1 MSITLHWLRPWWLLL
16 VFPLFGL
23 FWFLY
28 KKRSDLAAWQ
38 AVCDPAL
45 LHHLIRTNT
54 HGKRRWALLSLLLSS
69 LLMVVSLAG
78 PTWSKWPAPT
88 YRSIQPRVV
97 VLDMSSIMLEQ
108 DLTPDRLTRA
118 KFKLHDLLQQK
129 DIGQVG
135 LVVFSGDAFVVSPL
149 TDDAETIDSLLSSL
163 QVDLMPVEGHA
174 LSGALEEAG
183 KLIQQA
189 GFQRGEILVFTAV
202 APSEQA
208 LQVAQA
214 LAQQG
219 IHTSVIPSSRGT
231 NAASAF
237 QSLATAGNGVLIPF
251 SDTSSDL
258 LQWLTVTKTPEKYR
272 LNAQQDIPL
281 WRDQG
286 RWFLL
291 PALLLLLPIYRRGWL
306 ERIGS

>member
-28 KKRSDLAAWQ
+28 KKRAALAAWQ
-38 AVCDPAL
+38 AVCDPVL
-45 LHHLIRTNT
+45 LHHLIRPNT
-54 HGKRRWALLSLLLSS
+54 HEKRRWALLLLLFSS
-69 LLMVVSLAG
+69 LLMVISLAG

-97 VLDMSSIMLEQ
+97 VLDMSSTMLEQ
-108 DLTPDRLTRA
+108 DLAPDRLTRA

-208 LQVAQA
+208 LQVAQT

-219 IHTSVIPSSRGT
+219 IHTSVIPTNRGT
-231 NAASAF
+231 NVATVF
-237 QSLATAGNGVLIPF
+237 QSLATAGSGVLIPF

-258 LQWLTVTKTPEKYR
+258 LQWLSVTKTPEKYR